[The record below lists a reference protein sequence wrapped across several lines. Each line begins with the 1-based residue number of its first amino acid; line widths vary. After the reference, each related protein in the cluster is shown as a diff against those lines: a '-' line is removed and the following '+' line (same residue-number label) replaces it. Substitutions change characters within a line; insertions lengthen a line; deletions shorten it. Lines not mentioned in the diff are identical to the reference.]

1 MRAKS
6 STTLVRLLLSTP
18 VWLAINIFQLFAQ
31 YFIFERILRELCI
44 PDLFLLQIRFDL
56 ELNLTENALVILVLL
71 VNLPLLQIQEVQE
84 AVPHKVVE
92 LGVQVF
98 VFFLLCFNFPIDF
111 FQECIFVVYQ
121 EIGSIHDDAL
131 LPHEYLYLESSI
143 EPIDPDLRLLF
154 SRHLIQ
160 FHRDQFQ
167 IVM

>member
-44 PDLFLLQIRFDL
+44 PDLFLLQIHFDL

-98 VFFLLCFNFPIDF
+98 VFFLLCFNLNVCF
-111 FQECIFVVYQ
+111 
-121 EIGSIHDDAL
+121 
-131 LPHEYLYLESSI
+131 
-143 EPIDPDLRLLF
+143 R
-154 SRHLIQ
+154 
-160 FHRDQFQ
+160 
-167 IVM
+167 